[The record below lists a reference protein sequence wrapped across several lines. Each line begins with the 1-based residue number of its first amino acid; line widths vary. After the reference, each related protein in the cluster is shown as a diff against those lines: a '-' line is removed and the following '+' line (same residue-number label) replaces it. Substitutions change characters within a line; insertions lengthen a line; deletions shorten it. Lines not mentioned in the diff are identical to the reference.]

1 VSMEKRK
8 LVDTAVQTPA
18 ADSSRAHLKAF
29 INRRRDPDTK
39 REAVLRTAVRLFL
52 ERGFWRT
59 SLSDVA
65 EQLNITKPALYHY
78 FSNKEEIY
86 LACYRW
92 GIALINADLERIR
105 ARHCPGLEKVASFIY
120 TYTIVIAGDFG
131 RCVVRQDDRE
141 LSAEA
146 RAEVRAYKRNVDL
159 YLRSFIQE
167 GINDGTIRSCDVK
180 ITAFS
185 IAGAVNSLAHWF
197 KPDADLSAKQVAAA
211 FAKTLTEGIA
221 NRRATKFRI
230 PDFDHQSKPGAS
242 IHGNIAPRTPAKLPN

>member
-1 VSMEKRK
+1 MSIAKHK
-8 LVDTAVQTPA
+8 SGAPAVQTPA
-18 ADSSRAHLKAF
+18 TDSPHAHLKAF
-29 INRRRDPDTK
+29 IDRRRDPDSK

-65 EQLNITKPALYHY
+65 ERLNITKPALYYY
-78 FSNKEEIY
+78 FRSKEEIY

-92 GIALINADLERIR
+92 GISLIKADLDRIR
-105 ARHCPGLEKVASFIY
+105 AQRGAGLDKVASFIY
-120 TYTIVIAGDFG
+120 TYAIVIAGDFG

-141 LSAEA
+141 LSKEA
-146 RAEVRAYKRNVDL
+146 RSEVRAYKRDVDL

-167 GINDGTIRSCDVK
+167 GIDDGTIRPCNVK

-197 KPDADLSAKQVAAA
+197 KPDADLSAEEIAAV
-211 FAKTLTEGIA
+211 FAKTLTQGIA
-221 NRRATKFRI
+221 NRRAAKFRV
-230 PDFDHQSKPGAS
+230 PNFDRQSALSTRADPK
-242 IHGNIAPRTPAKLPN
+242 IARPILAKLQR